1 MNPRSDFR
9 QAAALIAATWIL
21 TSLFLVI
28 PFQLSRTGGAG
39 WNMIISLVHLC
50 IVGSL
55 LSAGVYLAVRAV
67 RERGRPIR
75 FAVVGAAVVAAAL
88 LLAMSEALISQILDH
103 YFPHAARPA
112 PFVFRV
118 SNAFAAL
125 VWEFALLGTA
135 FSLLDATNL
144 ARERERELAQ
154 ARETASKAE
163 AAASAARLAA
173 LRYQLNPHF
182 LFNTLNAIS
191 SLIVTREYGPA
202 DAMLGKLSEFLRA
215 TLADSADALIPLEDE
230 LATLQHYLEIESVR
244 FGERLEVA
252 FVCPSELNDALVPSF
267 VLQPLIENAI
277 KYAVAPSA
285 EPVAISIEA
294 AVDGKRLVVFVED
307 DGAGGESSAKPGTG
321 VGIAN
326 VRQRLHTLYGNEGTL
341 ETAQRER
348 GFVSILRM
356 PLTRRFV
363 QAAEHVA

>member
-1 MNPRSDFR
+1 MTPRSDFR
-9 QAAALIAATWIL
+9 PAAALIAATWIL
-21 TSLFLVI
+21 TSLFLVL

-50 IVGSL
+50 LVGSL
-55 LSAGVYLAVRAV
+55 LSAGVYMAVRLV
-67 RERGRPIR
+67 RERGRFVR
-75 FAVVGAAVVAAAL
+75 FSVVGAAVVVAAL
-88 LLAMSEALISQILDH
+88 LLAMSEALISQVLDR
-103 YFPHAARPA
+103 YYPHAARPA
-112 PFVFRV
+112 PFAFRV

-215 TLADSADALIPLEDE
+215 TLTDSADALIPLEDE

-252 FVCPSELNDALVPSF
+252 FVCPSDLNDAMVPSF
-267 VLQPLIENAI
+267 VLQPLVENAI

-285 EPVAISIEA
+285 EPVAISVEA
-294 AVDGKRLVVFVED
+294 AAHGQSLMIFVED
-307 DGAGGESSAKPGTG
+307 DGHGGGTPAKPGTG
-321 VGIAN
+321 VGLAN
-326 VRQRLHTLYGNEGTL
+326 VRQRLHTLYGSEGTL

-356 PLTRRFV
+356 PLARRYARV
-363 QAAEHVA
+363 SEHVA